1 MTSPIEMNTEPLERA
16 CATITSM
23 RQKPLLILYYDD
35 YSGVMSGEDVRYCY
49 KVMRSSGLSVEEPL
63 PDLDVL
69 VHTSGGDPTAAYRL
83 AKCIRHFAKAVS
95 FLVPEYAYSA
105 GTLLCL
111 SGNEVRFGHNA
122 GLSPIDISL
131 ESENERIELTAID
144 YFIKFVSASQD
155 AIQGVLRKNG
165 VSEPSPVGSDLL
177 VRLVDQVQA
186 IKVGSYYRQR
196 TLTGHYAEELLDQ
209 YMLVGFPNSS
219 GRRNRIVQELLFS
232 APAHEFH
239 VDHERSAALG
249 LVSHK
254 MSTKESDATK
264 GLVEVLADMKQDGH
278 ICQSINDWQTFP
290 FFFLAS
296 PQEDENSKNGDDGAN
311 GSGREK

>member
-1 MTSPIEMNTEPLERA
+1 
-16 CATITSM
+16 
-23 RQKPLLILYYDD
+23 
-35 YSGVMSGEDVRYCY
+35 MSG
-49 KVMRSSGLSVEEPL
+49 
-63 PDLDVL
+63 LDVV

-83 AKCIRHFAKAVS
+83 AKCIRHFSYQVS
-95 FLVPEYAYSA
+95 LLVPEYAYSA

-144 YFIKFVSASQD
+144 YFIKFVQAGQD
-155 AIQGVLRKNG
+155 AVQGVLRKNG
-165 VSEPSPVGSDLL
+165 ISEPSAVGSDLL

-209 YMLVGFPNSS
+209 YMLSGHQNSL
-219 GRRNRIVQELLFS
+219 GKRNRIVRELLFS

-249 LVSHK
+249 LVAHG
-254 MSTKESDATK
+254 MSTAESDATK
-264 GLVEVLADMKQDGH
+264 HLIDILATAKRSGL
-278 ICQSINDWQTFP
+278 ICQNVNDWQTLP
-290 FFFLAS
+290 FFYLADAS
-296 PQEDENSKNGDDGAN
+296 VDENQETGEDGQD
-311 GSGREK
+311 GEDYEREA